1 MLEMKN
7 KCVLV
12 REVIEEQIGFNVNVS
27 PTKGEVV
34 AAAKETDYEVG
45 DIIYFGKD
53 YAVEIQVDGEIL
65 TIVREQEIFAKQ

>member
-34 AAAKETDYEVG
+34 ASAKETDYEVG